1 MNMEELLRNE
11 DFCDELTENNLEK
24 IAGGCNAVWFGVHAG
39 AIAVKAIMS
48 RQLPCGGPRTR

>member
-1 MNMEELLRNE
+1 MEELLRNE

-24 IAGGCNAVWFGVHAG
+24 IAGGCNAVWFGVRAG